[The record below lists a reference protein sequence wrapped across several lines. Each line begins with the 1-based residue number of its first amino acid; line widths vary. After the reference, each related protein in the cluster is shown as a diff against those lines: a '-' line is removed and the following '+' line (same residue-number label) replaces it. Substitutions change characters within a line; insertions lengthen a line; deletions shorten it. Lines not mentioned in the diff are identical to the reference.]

1 MNGAILNKISYTKS
15 TTVRLTYI
23 RISIRI
29 NVHRLLLN
37 SPKIR
42 IYVSSCGLIATW
54 KKTSVNLI
62 HARESLKKKKKKRK
76 KKEDTRFSCT
86 VKKPG
91 GMPDH
96 VPTNL
101 KGRERNFMF
110 LRGQP
115 TSGIYFNCDLLCEV
129 KLRGSA
135 CTYARANAVRRYQI
149 DVVHFVARLFLS
161 PKKGGPAHGYEFSP
175 ANTLSHYNIFE

>member
-1 MNGAILNKISYTKS
+1 MWNLELNFVHKIYNS
-15 TTVRLTYI
+15 TIDVRK
-23 RISIRI
+23 
-29 NVHRLLLN
+29 NFN
-37 SPKIR
+37 SHKRPPFAPKF
-42 IYVSSCGLIATW
+42 AKDT
-54 KKTSVNLI
+54 NL
-62 HARESLKKKKKKRK
+62 HKQLRFNRQLKKDIGQFNSRSRAAEKRKK

-161 PKKGGPAHGYEFSP
+161 PKKGWPAHGYEFSP
-175 ANTLSHYNIFE
+175 AIPLSL

>member
-1 MNGAILNKISYTKS
+1 M
-15 TTVRLTYI
+15 
-23 RISIRI
+23 
-29 NVHRLLLN
+29 
-37 SPKIR
+37 
-42 IYVSSCGLIATW
+42 
-54 KKTSVNLI
+54 
-62 HARESLKKKKKKRK
+62 
-76 KKEDTRFSCT
+76 
-86 VKKPG
+86 KKPG

-161 PKKGGPAHGYEFSP
+161 PKKGLTG
-175 ANTLSHYNIFE
+175 TRL